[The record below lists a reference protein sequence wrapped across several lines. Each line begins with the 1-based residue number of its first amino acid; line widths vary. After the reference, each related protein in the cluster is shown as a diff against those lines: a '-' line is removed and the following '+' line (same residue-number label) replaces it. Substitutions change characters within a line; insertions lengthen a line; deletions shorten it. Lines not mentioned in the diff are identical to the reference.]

1 MVRVLVEDPD
11 GVSFGDD
18 RDHVLDHA
26 RAKGIKYE
34 VFEDVEV
41 RSEKFRHSLVIHF
54 PSGRDMRP
62 TTVRP
67 NGGRYLI
74 EGSFETW
81 KFLDTYAAVLRP
93 QEKVIEA
100 VTRSLAGNEVQVN
113 KWVRQLPGVKF
124 ADADR
129 YRRFGNVSSRV
140 QEDSLEG
147 DDYDADYRD
156 WKLELRHDECPYT
169 VELSPMSRSL
179 SGLFGGMVWGR
190 SPTLKIYDV
199 DTDRHDEALKI
210 MESYASGL
218 FFELDVRFGLPLGF
232 VPRRPRNDPARI
244 VVDMDSQPIA
254 LPRNNYAAPAV
265 SLYNYARAATQTPL
279 LEYLAY
285 YQAIEFFFPSFWQAD
300 VMERVRQELRDPRFD
315 EENDA
320 QLTKL
325 IGLAM
330 QAGKGAPSE
339 RDQLRT
345 TLNRCLSDDQL
356 REFLQED
363 NERQEKLAKKDYL
376 KDVTIL
382 NLKGVARIGDQVADR
397 IYDIRCRIVHG
408 KEDGGGRAEV
418 LLPFGKEAERL
429 AHDIEVVRFLAQ
441 KVIIAGSRGRLW

>member
-1 MVRVLVEDPD
+1 MLVENPD
-11 GVSFGDD
+11 GVSFGDE
-18 RDHVLDHA
+18 RDDVLDHA
-26 RAKGIKYE
+26 RAKGMKYE
-34 VFEDVEV
+34 VFEDVDAPK
-41 RSEKFRHSLVIHF
+41 RFRYSLVVHF
-54 PSGRDMRP
+54 SSGRDVRP
-62 TTVRP
+62 TTIRP
-67 NGGRYLI
+67 IGGRYLI

-81 KFLDTYAAVLRP
+81 KFLDTYAAVFRP

-113 KWVRQLPGVKF
+113 KWVRQLPGVRF
-124 ADADR
+124 AEVDR
-129 YRRFGNVSSRV
+129 QRRFGSESSRA
-140 QEDSLEG
+140 QEDGLEG
-147 DDYDADYRD
+147 DDYYADYRD

-179 SGLFGGMVWGR
+179 SGLFGGTLWDR
-190 SPTLKIYDV
+190 SPTLKIHDV

-210 MESYASGL
+210 METYASGL

-232 VPRRPRNDPARI
+232 MRRRSRNDPARI
-244 VVDMDSQPIA
+244 IVDADSQPVT

-265 SLYNYARAATQTPL
+265 SLYTYARAATQTPL

-315 EENDA
+315 KESDA

-330 QAGKGAPSE
+330 QAGKSAPSE
-339 RDQLRT
+339 RDQLCT

-363 NERQEKLAKKDYL
+363 DERLEKLTKKDYL
-376 KDVTIL
+376 KDVAVL
-382 NLKGVARIGDQVADR
+382 NLRGSARIGDQVADR
-397 IYDIRCRIVHG
+397 VYDIRCRIVHG
-408 KEDGGGRAEV
+408 KENGGGRAEV

-429 AHDIEVVRFLAQ
+429 AHDIEVIRFLAQ